1 MKGEL
6 TDITQANILEQIGGK
21 RNANVVSSMLENF
34 NVAEDVVKTAAN
46 SAGSALKENEKYLD
60 SINGK
65 IAEFKATF
73 EELSM
78 TLIDSDFVKQVIEL
92 GTGLLDVL
100 NVLAKVIDKVGGLN
114 TVLYVTVG
122 ILATI
127 KADAI
132 KTFLVTTIPSALAKV
147 TSAVS
152 TFVTGF
158 KQLPAVIKAMN
169 SQTALAI
176 PGTSRLSVAL
186 KTLGIS
192 ASTAQI
198 AVAGIAAAIGAILL
212 IKNAIEDARTKRIE
226 EAAST
231 IASTEA
237 TIENADAVKAA
248 YIEYEKYA
256 NRTDL
261 TESEE
266 ASFKTALDKV
276 TSALG
281 DKAVAL
287 EGLTQGTKDYT
298 EALDGAIKKELE
310 EAQLAAKEK
319 RVAAEKKLQSETWSG
334 WDGSKISYNIQDAWT
349 DEEYVKAKEAAQ
361 KIASDY
367 LREKVSSVGHGLA
380 ATELVLEPVDW
391 NVDHSNMDAAA
402 LKSFNSFKRSSWVL
416 SP

>member
-1 MKGEL
+1 
-6 TDITQANILEQIGGK
+6 
-21 RNANVVSSMLENF
+21 
-34 NVAEDVVKTAAN
+34 
-46 SAGSALKENEKYLD
+46 
-60 SINGK
+60 
-65 IAEFKATF
+65 
-73 EELSM
+73 
-78 TLIDSDFVKQVIEL
+78 
-92 GTGLLDVL
+92 
-100 NVLAKVIDKVGGLN
+100 
-114 TVLYVTVG
+114 
-122 ILATI
+122 
-127 KADAI
+127 
-132 KTFLVTTIPSALAKV
+132 
-147 TSAVS
+147 
-152 TFVTGF
+152 
-158 KQLPAVIKAMN
+158 MN

-281 DKAVAL
+281 DKAV
-287 EGLTQGTKDYT
+287 
-298 EALDGAIKKELE
+298 
-310 EAQLAAKEK
+310 
-319 RVAAEKKLQSETWSG
+319 
-334 WDGSKISYNIQDAWT
+334 DA
-349 DEEYVKAKEAAQ
+349 
-361 KIASDY
+361 
-367 LREKVSSVGHGLA
+367 GHQRLYRGIR
-380 ATELVLEPVDW
+380 W
-391 NVDHSNMDAAA
+391 CH
-402 LKSFNSFKRSSWVL
+402 
-416 SP
+416 